1 MLKYLKRMT
10 VHYNRFQMDL
20 VPVNFIVNSLSNK
33 PRCLEQSNYIYGPL
47 MINQYKLPFHTQTLI
62 HQQVSNI

>member
-1 MLKYLKRMT
+1 
-10 VHYNRFQMDL
+10 MDL

-33 PRCLEQSNYIYGPL
+33 PRCLEQSNYIDGPL

>member
-1 MLKYLKRMT
+1 MLKYLKRRT
-10 VHYNRFQMDL
+10 VHYNRFQIGSCSRQ
-20 VPVNFIVNSLSNK
+20 FFVNSLSNK
-33 PRCLEQSNYIYGPL
+33 PRCLEQSNYINGPL